1 MATSAERLRLPS
13 RVAARD
19 GFASWWLRRGGAVAW
34 TPLLFLGPAMAVL
47 FVWTYWPLIEAFRLS
62 FYEWNLLP
70 TAPKQFV
77 GLDNYERILSL
88 AELRRAAINTV
99 YYTVGL
105 WPMTV
110 ALPLAIALMT
120 RSIGGRASVIYRA
133 LIFTPMVMAP
143 VVVAIIWRWLL
154 NPDHGL
160 VNHALMTL
168 GFDAVRFLQNPSTA
182 LPTILFITGWKLVG
196 FSALLFAAGIVNID
210 RSSIEAARLDG
221 ASDWQISRYV
231 IIPLL
236 SPVILFLSM
245 LTVLHGAQWSF
256 VYINVLT
263 QGGPRQS
270 TTNLFYLLWDYGF
283 GTFAIG
289 WSTAAGMLLFAVF
302 GVLAVVC
309 LRLMNRHAVHE
320 S

>member
-1 MATSAERLRLPS
+1 MATSAERLRLPQHPAG
-13 RVAARD
+13 RG
-19 GFASWWLRRGGAVAW
+19 GFAQWWLQRTEAVPW
-34 TPLLFLGPAMAVL
+34 TPMFFLGPAMAVL
-47 FVWTYWPLIEAFRLS
+47 FVWTYWPLVEAFRLS
-62 FYEWNLLP
+62 FFEWNLLP

-105 WPMTV
+105 WPLTV
-110 ALPLAIALMT
+110 ALPLAVALMT
-120 RSIGGRASVIYRA
+120 RSIGGRASVLYRA

-160 VNHALMTL
+160 VNHVLVAV
-168 GFDAVRFLQNPSTA
+168 GFEAVRFLQNPSTA
-182 LPTILFITGWKLVG
+182 LLTILFITGWKLVG

-210 RSSIEAARLDG
+210 RSAIEAARLDG
-221 ASDWQISRYV
+221 ATDWQISRYV

-263 QGGPRQS
+263 QGGPRLA

-289 WSTAAGMLLFAVF
+289 WSTAAGMLLFVVF
-302 GVLAVVC
+302 GVLAVLC
-309 LRLMNRHAVHE
+309 LRLMKRHAVYE